1 MKKVIIVLAL
11 AFISNIGFSQTS
23 MFDKL
28 EDLDDVSVVV
38 VTKDLFD
45 LIRKLPD
52 AKSEEME
59 FFNTAK
65 GLQELKVFSTENANI
80 AADMEKMVNTAI
92 KNSNLTQLMRVKD
105 KGSRVKIY
113 IKSTKNKD
121 IVSEVLMFVKD
132 LNKNERLKGKDG
144 KVNLP
149 TSTIISLT
157 GEINMNEL
165 SKIAND
171 YQKKSSK

>member
-1 MKKVIIVLAL
+1 MKKLIILLAL
-11 AFISNIGFSQTS
+11 AFVSNIGFSQS
-23 MFDKL
+23 SIFDKL
-28 EDLDDVSVVV
+28 EDLEDVSVVV

-45 LIRKLPD
+45 LIRKFPD
-52 AKSEEME
+52 AQSEEME

-65 GLQELKVFSTENANI
+65 GLQELKVFSTENASI
-80 AADMEKMVNTAI
+80 AADMEKMVNKAI
-92 KNSNLTQLMRVKD
+92 KNSSLTQLMRVKD

-132 LNKNERLKGKDG
+132 LNKNERIKGDKI
-144 KVNLP
+144 NLP
-149 TSTIISLT
+149 SSTIISLT

-171 YQKKSSK
+171 YQKRSE